1 MEIRRLVTNIFEE
14 NTYIIWDAGSLE
26 AAVVD
31 PGMQRPQ
38 EMADFVNFIRH
49 SNLRLKYILLTHGH
63 LDHTFGVE
71 KVKEEF
77 GLEIMGAEADE
88 PLLMHRDDQ
97 ARRFRLPYRLA
108 PLRLDRK
115 IADGDELRLG
125 SQKIIALA
133 VPGHSPGSLV
143 YYVPESGFVLTGDVL
158 FRMGIGRTDLPGGS
172 QAQLLESIRTTLFTL
187 PADTVVYPGHGPAT
201 TIGAE
206 KVRG

>member
-97 ARRFRLPYRLA
+97 ARRFRPPYRLA
-108 PLRLDRK
+108 PLRPDRK

-125 SQKIIALA
+125 RQKIIALA
-133 VPGHSPGSLV
+133 DPGHSRGPQA

-172 QAQLLESIRTTLFTL
+172 QAQLLESIRTKLFTL

-206 KVRG
+206 EVRG